1 MKKFL
6 HLLFLLTP
14 FCALAQLQ
22 PPTEYFS
29 NLLKKNLTLL
39 GITESNSENWRIS
52 DAYLDKHNNI
62 NYVYVQQ
69 TFKGVDIDKAITPLS
84 FKNDKLVTGRL
95 NGFQKDIKTMTNQYR
110 PAIDA
115 KTALLNAARS
125 LNLDIKTSIT
135 ALSSPLQYNSY
146 VFDGLGI
153 SYNKIPVK
161 LLWVREHENDESFI
175 LAWQVNISSFI
186 NNALWSINVDAVTGK
201 IVNSTNLTVYEQSKT
216 EIKKPHQLLV
226 FEDISQPGTSDN
238 LRDHKD
244 INSSK
249 YNVIAYPN
257 ESPLTAIPSLQ
268 TNPWT
273 QNHDQDANTL
283 KWNSNDTTDFKILR
297 GNNVYVQQD
306 LDSNNNTAGYST
318 PSSTNPPDLTFNYP
332 INLNGDPI
340 EDPDFAETNLFYWNN
355 LMHDLSY
362 QYGFDE
368 ASGNFQNNNLARGGK
383 QMILYMPTHRMAAVK
398 APMLTMPTFQPLLM
412 ALIQEN
418 RCTCGVP
425 VY

>member
-1 MKKFL
+1 
-6 HLLFLLTP
+6 
-14 FCALAQLQ
+14 
-22 PPTEYFS
+22 
-29 NLLKKNLTLL
+29 
-39 GITESNSENWRIS
+39 
-52 DAYLDKHNNI
+52 
-62 NYVYVQQ
+62 
-69 TFKGVDIDKAITPLS
+69 LS

-95 NGFQKDIKTMTNQYR
+95 NSFQKDIKTMTNQYR

-115 KTALLNAARS
+115 KTALLNAAHS

-161 LLWVREHENDESFI
+161 LLWVREQENDESFV
-175 LAWQVNISSFI
+175 LAWQVTISSFI

-226 FEDISQPGTSDN
+226 FEDIAQTGTIDN
-238 LRDHKD
+238 LQDHKD

-257 ESPLTAIPSLQ
+257 ESPLTAVPSLQ

-273 QNHDQDANTL
+273 INHDQDANTL

-306 LDSNNNTAGYST
+306 LDSNNSTDGYST
-318 PSSTNPPDLTFNYP
+318 SSSTNPPDLTFNYN
-332 INLNGDPI
+332 INLNGDPV
-340 EDPDFAETNLFYWNN
+340 ENPDFAETNLFYWNN

-368 ASGNFQNNNLARGGK
+368 ASGNFQNNNLGRGGK
-383 QMILYMPTHRMAAVK
+383 ANDFVYADAQDGGGKGTHINNANFSTPADGSNPRQQMYLWSPSFLK
-398 APMLTMPTFQPLLM
+398 TFIVNSPDKFKGGKPS
-412 ALIQEN
+412 
-418 RCTCGVP
+418 C
-425 VY
+425 